1 MNQDEEEGV
10 EPPKRHLFELFS
22 GTGSIGRSF
31 KARGWEV
38 TSVDNDPQANVTFCC
53 DVSTWDASPLHG
65 QVDLWAS
72 PPCTM
77 YSLLRKGS
85 TETGRA
91 FSDELVQKT
100 LEIVEASGKNTPL
113 CIENPWAG
121 KHKNRG
127 PARQSQNARCGLL
140 HVRNAL

>member
-1 MNQDEEEGV
+1 M

-38 TSVDNDPQANVTFCC
+38 TSVDNDPQANATFCC
-53 DVSTWDASPLHG
+53 DVSSWDASPLHG
-65 QVDLWAS
+65 KVDFWAS

-100 LEIVEASGKNTPL
+100 LEIVEAPGKNAPL
-113 CIENPWAG
+113 CIENPWTG

-127 PARQSQNARCGLL
+127 LL
-140 HVRNAL
+140 DNLRMHVVD